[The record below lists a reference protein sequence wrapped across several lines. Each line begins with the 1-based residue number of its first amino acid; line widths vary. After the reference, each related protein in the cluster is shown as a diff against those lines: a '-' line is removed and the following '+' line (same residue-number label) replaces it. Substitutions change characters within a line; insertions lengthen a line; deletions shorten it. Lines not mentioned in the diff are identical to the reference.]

1 MNPILPVAEPL
12 ALKKLTGMQ
21 RAAVLMLALGKEH
34 GEPLWNEFS
43 EDEIK
48 DLSAAMAQLGSVP
61 AKSVEHLFVQF
72 ASDVANMTSCHGSFE
87 STERLLEGILP
98 NDKVQ
103 EIMEDIRGPHGRTMW
118 DKLGNVSEQ
127 VLASYLRNE
136 YPQTVA
142 VILHKL
148 KPEHAARVLA
158 EFPSDYATEEVAC
171 MLKMEVVPKDILAHV
186 AQTLRTELM
195 SNLARDREH
204 TR

>member
-1 MNPILPVAEPL
+1 
-12 ALKKLTGMQ
+12 
-21 RAAVLMLALGKEH
+21 MLARGKEL

-48 DLSAAMAQLGSVP
+48 ERSAAMAQLGSVP

-127 VLASYLRNE
+127 ELASYMRKENT
-136 YPQTVA
+136 QKDA
-142 VILHKL
+142 VIHQNRKGVRAG
-148 KPEHAARVLA
+148 KEGIV
-158 EFPSDYATEEVAC
+158 
-171 MLKMEVVPKDILAHV
+171 
-186 AQTLRTELM
+186 
-195 SNLARDREH
+195 
-204 TR
+204 

>member
-87 STERLLEGILP
+87 STR
-98 NDKVQ
+98 
-103 EIMEDIRGPHGRTMW
+103 
-118 DKLGNVSEQ
+118 SE
-127 VLASYLRNE
+127 
-136 YPQTVA
+136 
-142 VILHKL
+142 
-148 KPEHAARVLA
+148 EHTSELQ
-158 EFPSDYATEEVAC
+158 S
-171 MLKMEVVPKDILAHV
+171 
-186 AQTLRTELM
+186 LM
-195 SNLARDREH
+195 SKPYAGFCLKKQKNK
-204 TR
+204 